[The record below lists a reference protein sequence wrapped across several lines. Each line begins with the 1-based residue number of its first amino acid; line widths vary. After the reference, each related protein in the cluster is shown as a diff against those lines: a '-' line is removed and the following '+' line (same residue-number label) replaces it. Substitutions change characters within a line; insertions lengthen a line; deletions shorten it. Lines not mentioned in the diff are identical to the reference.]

1 VNTIRTPFVY
11 QSTSPK
17 YHEPIKDWDM
27 EDNYDLDIPKWANV
41 NYPIPFLYNDA

>member
-1 VNTIRTPFVY
+1 MY

-27 EDNYDLDIPKWANV
+27 EDNYDLDFLEWAYV
-41 NYPIPFLYNDA
+41 NYPITFLYDDA